1 MTPLYKWQ
9 EECLGTWKNCGYR
22 GIAEVTTGAG
32 KTLMA
37 VRGSL
42 MLDEEMNNNLSV
54 YVVVPKVAL
63 KKQWK
68 EALAKNKVKDI
79 EIWSSVRRKKGKY
92 TILTI
97 NTARDVLP
105 LLVEKDFMEKRHVL
119 LILDEVH
126 HYGSPANS
134 HIFDFMDSS
143 HFCSP
148 LYHSL
153 GLSATTKVRTL
164 KGVLIPRVGD
174 VFFRYSLSDALSD
187 GIVNDFLVFN
197 VAVHFIEEERLIY
210 DILSRDILISF
221 GKVYSAYP
229 ILKKINATLFDVLD
243 FLRKKGEEEMALN
256 LETLIRERRD
266 LIIRADTRIKAV
278 IGIIQYTEG
287 KTIVFTERI
296 DQVDALSAKL
306 KDLGIKTVRYHGEMD
321 SKAKEESLGAFKE
334 GRCRILICCKA
345 LDEGLD
351 VPDADIAIIMSTTA
365 TELQRIQRIGRVIRK
380 SKDKLP
386 SSLYYIHV
394 PESVE
399 DDEYLNFL
407 TREERIIVDI
417 EYRDD
422 GFLDSLYIDEMVSFL
437 KASDFSNLSKEKIER
452 LKFLLKGG
460 CLRIE
465 RFLSIN
471 GLEYLLAKDRKSEF
485 IKLFLLMKK
494 TLKKTREESAEKK
507 LSAVRIEEHSP

>member
-1 MTPLYKWQ
+1 MTSLYKWQ
-9 EECLGTWKNCGYR
+9 EECLSIWRNSGYR

-42 MLDEEMNNNLSV
+42 MLDEEKNSNLSV
-54 YVVVPKVAL
+54 YIVVPKVAL

-68 EALAKNKVKDI
+68 EVLSKNQVKDI
-79 EIWSSVRRKKGKY
+79 EIWSNVKRKKGKY
-92 TILTI
+92 TIMTI
-97 NTARDVLP
+97 NTAREMLP
-105 LLVEKDFMEKRHVL
+105 LLAEKDFIAKRHIL

-134 HIFDFMDSS
+134 HVFDFIHSKHYKED
-143 HFCSP
+143 

-153 GLSATTKVRTL
+153 GLSATTKVRTI
-164 KGVLIPRVGD
+164 KSILIPRVGD
-174 VFFRYSLSDALSD
+174 VFFRYTLSSALSD
-187 GIVNDFLVFN
+187 GIVNDFVVFN
-197 VAVHFIEEERLIY
+197 VAVHFIEEEKLVY
-210 DILSRDILISF
+210 DIISRDILIAF
-221 GKVYSAYP
+221 GRIYEAYP
-229 ILKKINATLFDVLD
+229 ILKKINSSLFDVID
-243 FLRKKGEEEMALN
+243 FLRKKGEEEMAWN

-278 IGIIQYTEG
+278 LGIIQYTEG

-296 DQVDALSAKL
+296 DQVDALSVKL
-306 KDLGIKTVRYHGEMD
+306 KDLGIKTVRYYGDMD
-321 SKAKEESLGAFKE
+321 SRTKDESLSSFKE
-334 GRCRILICCKA
+334 GKCRILLCCKA

-351 VPDADIAIIMSTTA
+351 VPDADVAIIMSTTA

-380 SKDKLP
+380 SNDKLP

-399 DDEYLNFL
+399 DNEYLKFL
-407 TREERIIVDI
+407 SREERIIVDI
-417 EYRDD
+417 EYKNDE
-422 GFLDSLYIDEMVSFL
+422 FLDSIYIDEMVSFL

-452 LKFLLKGG
+452 LKHLLKGG
-460 CLRIE
+460 CLRFE
-465 RFLSIN
+465 RFLDIN
-471 GLEYLLAKDRKSEF
+471 GLNYLLSKNKNSEF

-494 TLKKTREESAEKK
+494 TLQKTKKESTQNKISNT
-507 LSAVRIEEHSP
+507 LIEEL